1 MWHNKYYNKY
11 NTLHLEQ
18 FIEKLKDNKE
28 KNIESLNLLVQSLRL
43 DSINLNNE
51 LFSIQKKYADL
62 NTTYDLLSSKSSRYM
77 AEKANETKEL
87 LNQLVSYSSSHLR
100 DSVFITS

>member
-28 KNIESLNLLVQSLRL
+28 KNIESKV
-43 DSINLNNE
+43 
-51 LFSIQKKYADL
+51 
-62 NTTYDLLSSKSSRYM
+62 T
-77 AEKANETKEL
+77 
-87 LNQLVSYSSSHLR
+87 QLEIEYSNKLK
-100 DSVFITS
+100 